1 MYLETERLTV
11 RRMEEADFPDY
22 LAYAT
27 DEETCRML
35 GTWRPENEA
44 EARESFEWLMV
55 HEKRF
60 YAMVLREEGRC
71 VGHLIVQNFPDIGDL
86 PELAGLEGRALTFCV
101 APAYRRRG
109 YAAEAVRAVVD
120 YLFEKRGVD
129 YVNSGYFTFNEPS
142 RRLHEKLGFRPI
154 SHPTVPL
161 PDGGEAEGV
170 ETIRFRDPSVAARQL
185 PHGGAKGRG

>member
-1 MYLETERLTV
+1 MYLETERLTL
-11 RRMEEADFPDY
+11 RHMEDGDFPDY

-60 YAMVLREEGRC
+60 YAIVLREEERC
-71 VGHLIVQNFPDIGDL
+71 VGHLIVQNFPDVGKL
-86 PELAGLEGRALTFCV
+86 PELTGLEGRSLTFCV
-101 APAYRRRG
+101 AKDYRRRG
-109 YAAEAVRAVVD
+109 YASEAVGAVVD

-154 SHPTVPL
+154 SRAAVPL
-161 PDGGEAEGV
+161 PDGTTATGF
-170 ETIRFRDPSVAARQL
+170 ETILYRDDQSGDTQKE
-185 PHGGAKGRG
+185 HGS

>member
-1 MYLETERLTV
+1 MYLETQRLTV
-11 RRMEEADFPDY
+11 RRMEDADFPDY

-27 DEETCRML
+27 DPETCRML
-35 GTWRPENEA
+35 GTWCPENEA

-60 YAMVLREEGRC
+60 YAIVLREEGRC
-71 VGHLIVQNFPDIGDL
+71 VGHLIVKNFPDIRDL
-86 PELAGLEGRALTFCV
+86 PELAGLEGRSLTFCV
-101 APAYRRRG
+101 AKDYRRRG
-109 YAAEAVRAVVD
+109 YAAEAVGAVVD

-154 SHPTVPL
+154 SHPTVPQ
-161 PDGGEAEGV
+161 PDGTPATGV
-170 ETIRFRDPSVAARQL
+170 ETILYRDDRIIPTASE
-185 PHGGAKGRG
+185 